1 MAYKGKYTPANPQKY
16 RGDPTNIIYRSLW
29 ERKLM
34 KLLDSNPNVLEW
46 SSEEIIVPYK
56 SPIDGRYH
64 RYFPDFVVRQRETDG
79 VIRTKMIEI
88 KPLKE
93 VMGPTPIN
101 EGNKPTR
108 KYINE
113 VAKYAINSKKWEAAR
128 NYCADRK
135 WDFVIL
141 TEKELG
147 V

>member
-1 MAYKGKYTPANPQKY
+1 MSYKGKYTPVNPRKY

-34 KLLDSNPNVLEW
+34 KVLDMNSDVLEW

-56 SPIDGRYH
+56 SPIDGRWH
-64 RYFPDFVVRQRETDG
+64 RYFPDFLVTQREKDG

-88 KPLKE
+88 KPFKE
-93 VMGPTPIN
+93 VTGPTPIN

-108 KYINE
+108 RYVNE
-113 VAKYAINSKKWEAAR
+113 VAKYAINSKKWEAAKSFCEKR
-128 NYCADRK
+128 N

-141 TEKELG
+141 TEKELK

>member
-1 MAYKGKYTPANPQKY
+1 MSYKGKYKPTNPSKY
-16 RGDPTNIIYRSLW
+16 KGDPTKIVYRSLW

-34 KLLDSNPNVLEW
+34 KVLDSNPNVIEW

-56 SPIDGRYH
+56 SPIDGRWH
-64 RYFPDFVVRQRETDG
+64 RYFPDFVVRQKEKDG
-79 VIRTKMIEI
+79 SVRTKMIEI

-93 VMGPTPIN
+93 VQGPTPIT
-101 EGNKPTR
+101 EGVKVTR
-108 KYINE
+108 RYVTE
-113 VAKYAINSKKWEAAR
+113 VAKYAINSHKWAAAR
-128 NYCADRK
+128 QFCTDRK